1 MKTAEIEIKKSRFIG
16 IAIKTCDS
24 NEVMSVLQE
33 IKKQHK
39 KATHVCFAY
48 KIVNNGVE
56 QVKYND
62 DGEPTG
68 TAGRPML
75 SVIEKK
81 NLLNV
86 AVFVVRYFGGVKLG
100 GGGLVRAYSKAASQ
114 VLEDDN
120 NSNETS
126 W

>member
-1 MKTAEIEIKKSRFIG
+1 MRVIELEIKKSKFIG
-16 IAIKTCDS
+16 ISLKTSDV
-24 NEVMSVLQE
+24 NEILTVLQE

-39 KATHVCFAY
+39 KATHVVFAY

-56 QVKYND
+56 QVKHND

-68 TAGRPML
+68 TAGRPIL

-81 NLLNV
+81 NLVNI

-100 GGGLVRAYSKAASQ
+100 GGGLIRAYSKAASQ
-114 VLEDDN
+114 ALEDDN
-120 NSNETS
+120 NTN
-126 W
+126 